1 MHACQECPDLTFRLG
16 IVPAHE
22 ARVVI
27 VVCDTNV
34 CVRDT
39 HLLRKKGGPA
49 LIEFLRATKGQLLIP
64 EILHQEYLDQFVEAA
79 LGAYNRADSGLSVLQ
94 TLLGRRLGHLLPSKD
109 AFKQEA
115 LKRLQSLESLTR
127 DAPLTDEIHLAA
139 GKRVLLKKRPT
150 SKSDHGYKDCLIWES
165 VLRLP
170 SGSDV
175 RLVSRDVP
183 AFFEGQQLA
192 PELVEEAWALGIT
205 VKGYNVTADKSLA
218 PLLQDL
224 QTAHPLFDFSAR
236 EAFELEE
243 PADSVA
249 VAQVSAKAPLATTRE
264 PPTETP
270 EMLASDV
277 HEVAQ
282 LLGQAQK
289 VFENLDLKILGYV
302 AYLGGPGKEQL
313 LRLLTQS
320 GLPPGAARNVVER
333 LMITGFVR
341 DTGNHYLPVDRRIG
355 EIAAGTVEG
364 EIIELLAKEP

>member
-1 MHACQECPDLTFRLG
+1 
-16 IVPAHE
+16 
-22 ARVVI
+22 VI

-79 LGAYNRADSGLSVLQ
+79 LGAYNKAESGLSALQ
-94 TLLGRRLGHLLPSKD
+94 TLLGRRLDHLLPRKD
-109 AFKQEA
+109 AFQQEA

-139 GKRVLLKKRPT
+139 GKRVLLKMRPT

-183 AFFEGQQLA
+183 AFFVGEQLA
-192 PELVEEAWALGIT
+192 PELVAEAGALGIT

-218 PLLQDL
+218 SLLQDL
-224 QTAHPLFDFSAR
+224 QAAHPLLDFSTR
-236 EAFELEE
+236 EAFELEAPE
-243 PADSVA
+243 DSVA
-249 VAQVSAKAPLATTRE
+249 VPVVPAKAPVAATQE
-264 PPTETP
+264 PPLETP
-270 EMLASDV
+270 EMVASDV
-277 HEVAQ
+277 HQVAQ

-289 VFENLDLKILGYV
+289 AFENLDLKILGYV

-320 GLPPGAARNVVER
+320 GVPLDAARNVVER
-333 LMITGFVR
+333 LAITGFVR
-341 DTGNHYLPVDRRIG
+341 DTGTHYLPANRRIG

-364 EIIELLAKEP
+364 EIIALLTKEL

>member
-1 MHACQECPDLTFRLG
+1 M
-16 IVPAHE
+16 
-22 ARVVI
+22 I

-79 LGAYNRADSGLSVLQ
+79 LGAYNKAETGLSVLQ
-94 TLLGRRLGHLLPSKD
+94 TLLGRRLDHLLPPKG
-109 AFKQEA
+109 AFEQEA
-115 LKRLQSLESLTR
+115 LKRLQSLEALTR
-127 DAPLTDEIHLAA
+127 AAPLTQEIKLAA
-139 GKRVLLKKRPT
+139 ADRTLLKRRPT

-170 SGSDV
+170 TGSDV

-183 AFFEGQQLA
+183 AFFDGGQLA
-192 PELVEEAWALGIT
+192 AELVAEAAALGIS
-205 VKGYNVTADKSLA
+205 VKGYNVTDDKSLA

-224 QTAHPLFDFSAR
+224 QAAHPLLDFSAR

-249 VAQVSAKAPLATTRE
+249 VAVVSAKAPLAATRE
-264 PPTETP
+264 PSTETP
-270 EMLASDV
+270 EMVASNV

-282 LLGQAQK
+282 LLAEAQK
-289 VFENLDLKILGYV
+289 TFEDLDLKILGYI
-302 AYLGGPGKEQL
+302 AYLGTPGKEQL
-313 LRLLTQS
+313 FRLLSQS
-320 GLPPGAARNVVER
+320 GHPLDAARNVVER
-333 LMITGFVR
+333 LVITRFVR
-341 DTGNHYLPVDRRIG
+341 DTGNHYLPADRRIG

-364 EIIELLAKEP
+364 EIIALLAKDDL